1 MAQPPEAAP
10 LRLQSSLDSA
20 PVQPRVQP
28 NLDALVEQSSPHNQ
42 HQHQHQHLRE
52 HDQQQSRQPQFQ
64 LQHQNYPPLT
74 LSGAQPHGAPQSGDA
89 PATNSSA
96 GHSSVRGTGSPG
108 IGGERAGVEGV
119 SPVVDANSNNLSSV
133 AHPSDTAPVV
143 IGTRGDTQHK
153 GGAPGPAP
161 SPSDMSNTQPGPG
174 PARQPVTYASPP
186 PYPQAGMSPVSQ
198 YMYSTQSIPSDPYRA
213 SPTTLPSMRTL
224 DHRQPQTQAQHGIPL
239 GPHMAA
245 PTMPAPA
252 PAHMGYYGVHPHLY
266 GLPDPS
272 AMRFAIPPGM
282 AHDPRIALSG
292 GRHKKEIKR
301 RTKTGCLTCRKRRI
315 KCDEAHPTCNNCK
328 KSKRECLGYDPIF
341 KQQHGPTA
349 IQPAPSSQTP
359 APPPSTAAQTPV
371 VPSSAPHPYQTS
383 YPLPLPSSV
392 VPDPAVSTAPQNIKT
407 EPSYDY
413 STAIDPALQGG
424 DSADTAGTR
433 VPRYQ
438 QGNVAAGASHGISG
452 STDLPAKKMKVD
464 ELIALGG
471 VPPLLSTAPPSPE
484 MLSEITKLYSEI
496 YSPGLIQFFETRWY
510 DFTKNRAT
518 TTNSTTIIHNNP
530 ALVSLFASFI
540 QTISKVKTT
549 ERADMMPSELLESS
563 VVWSLARLPLATT
576 LTQRPQYSD
585 SVPAEDDP
593 WEARGR
599 LQVFET
605 LLIGETLTANP
616 LSPPP
621 PGGNLHPL
629 RRNELEFWYQLA
641 KYLLQA
647 HSSGSPVDTS
657 IREQCLGA
665 MRDLLDGRE
674 NRDVLYSIAVLRE
687 YTAHWDAFS
696 IEQNVPSH
704 LEESNPRSKLA
715 VATRFIRD
723 ESSTAGGTTNVV
735 RRFAELAYRA
745 FVRPG
750 ANVNRSG
757 GGN

>member
-28 NLDALVEQSSPHNQ
+28 NLDALVEQSSPHSQ
-42 HQHQHQHLRE
+42 HQHQPQHLRE
-52 HDQQQSRQPQFQ
+52 RDQQQSRQPQFQ
-64 LQHQNYPPLT
+64 IQHQNYQPLT

-89 PATNSSA
+89 PATSSSA
-96 GHSSVRGTGSPG
+96 VHSTSVRATGSPG
-108 IGGERAGVEGV
+108 TGGERAGVEGV
-119 SPVVDANSNNLSSV
+119 SPLVDANSNNLSSV
-133 AHPSDTAPVV
+133 AHPSDTAPAVL
-143 IGTRGDTQHK
+143 GTRGDTQHK

-198 YMYSTQSIPSDPYRA
+198 YMYSTQSIPSDPYRP

-349 IQPAPSSQTP
+349 IQPAPSSQPP
-359 APPPSTAAQTPV
+359 AAPSTAAQTPA

-383 YPLPLPSSV
+383 YPPPLPSSV
-392 VPDPAVSTAPQNIKT
+392 VPEPAVSTAPQNIKT

-424 DSADTAGTR
+424 DSAGTAGTR

-452 STDLPAKKMKVD
+452 STDLP
-464 ELIALGG
+464 GG
-471 VPPLLSTAPPSPE
+471 TP
-484 MLSEITKLYSEI
+484 
-496 YSPGLIQFFETRWY
+496 
-510 DFTKNRAT
+510 
-518 TTNSTTIIHNNP
+518 
-530 ALVSLFASFI
+530 
-540 QTISKVKTT
+540 
-549 ERADMMPSELLESS
+549 
-563 VVWSLARLPLATT
+563 
-576 LTQRPQYSD
+576 
-585 SVPAEDDP
+585 
-593 WEARGR
+593 
-599 LQVFET
+599 
-605 LLIGETLTANP
+605 
-616 LSPPP
+616 
-621 PGGNLHPL
+621 
-629 RRNELEFWYQLA
+629 
-641 KYLLQA
+641 
-647 HSSGSPVDTS
+647 
-657 IREQCLGA
+657 
-665 MRDLLDGRE
+665 
-674 NRDVLYSIAVLRE
+674 
-687 YTAHWDAFS
+687 
-696 IEQNVPSH
+696 
-704 LEESNPRSKLA
+704 
-715 VATRFIRD
+715 
-723 ESSTAGGTTNVV
+723 SSTNLKEDEG
-735 RRFAELAYRA
+735 R
-745 FVRPG
+745 
-750 ANVNRSG
+750 
-757 GGN
+757 